1 MVAKRTLRWSEGVC
15 VAEGPDLV
23 SAALD
28 AGREIEAVFVDREA
42 VTSLEVADLVGRAEA
57 VGVRVFGLDATTLAR
72 VADAQTPQPIL
83 AAVRFA
89 PPRVTAVDWSG
100 LVLVLH
106 DVRDPGNAGTIIRSA
121 EAAGA
126 RAVVV
131 TGQSVDPF
139 NPKSL
144 RASAGATF
152 RLPVVVGGVGE
163 VLDVA
168 RAAGS
173 RVWATI
179 VRGGDDA
186 LTTDLRGP
194 TTVVIGNEATGLD
207 AATVERCD
215 GTLTLPMAP
224 ATESLNAGVA
234 ASLVAFVA
242 FWQATGR
249 IAVPDSHSLEER

>member
-1 MVAKRTLRWSEGVC
+1 MC

-23 SAALD
+23 SSALD
-28 AGREIEAVFVDREA
+28 AGREIEAVFVDRDA
-42 VTSLEVADLVGRAEA
+42 ATSFEVADLLRRAEA
-57 VGVRVFGLDATTLAR
+57 SGVRVFGLDAATLTR
-72 VADAQTPQPIL
+72 VADVQTPQPVL

-89 PPRVTAVDWSG
+89 PPRLSDVDWTG

-106 DVRDPGNAGTIIRSA
+106 DVRDPGNAGTVIRSA

-131 TGQSVDPF
+131 TGQSVDPY

-152 RLPVVVGGVGE
+152 RLPVAVGGIGE
-163 VLDVA
+163 TLAAA

-173 RVWATI
+173 RSWATV
-179 VRGGDDA
+179 VRGGHDPLA
-186 LTTDLRGP
+186 TDLRGP
-194 TTVVIGNEATGLD
+194 HVIVIGNEAAGLD

-215 GTLTLPMAP
+215 GSLTLPMAP

-249 IAVPDSHSLEER
+249 IAVPGSRSLETP